1 VNRCDVVDVD
11 LPDIGHRPAVIV
23 TRQVAIPF
31 LVNVT
36 VASITTRTRGLP
48 TEVQLDRAQGLDD
61 ESVVNCDKLFTIPK
75 SAIGRTRGEL
85 DPAQQ
90 HQLDAAL
97 TIALGLDPL
106 RAVGRTGK

>member
-1 VNRCDVVDVD
+1 MNRCDVVDVD

-31 LVNVT
+31 LANIT
-36 VASITTRTRGLP
+36 VASITTLTRGLP

-61 ESVVNCDKLFTIPK
+61 ESVINCDNLFTIPK
-75 SAIGRTRGEL
+75 TAIGRTRGEL
-85 DPAQQ
+85 DPAQE

-97 TIALGLDPL
+97 TIALGLDSS
-106 RAVGRTGK
+106 RAVERTRQ